1 MMSKMLSGIKF
12 RSKFTVNNTT
22 YGKIYMIDLLKL
34 PVEIPKIQRMD
45 DTTRIQEIADY
56 QKNFHIRHSF
66 FNMAGVITL
75 GVSTDS
81 PSIYL
86 MDGQHRYKAI
96 KLLGTEGYNL
106 ENEVVLNVIK
116 TKTYKELDE
125 YFKVINKSMP
135 APELPEH
142 IDKEVY
148 KNVFRHYENTYSN
161 FFSNSKR
168 PRRPN
173 INRTQFKEALGLL
186 VEKLNVKTDKEL
198 IEIIDKQNEI
208 YETQSPQDF
217 PIKGSAANYKIL
229 EKVKKKGG
237 FYLGM
242 YPYNSSGEDNMY
254 EWVNHIL
261 IRVLGITFEPPHL
274 SKDVV
279 KNIKVS
285 DPIQNNKK
293 KSPRNKKKKKKNIPK
308 ARKNLVWNTH
318 IGKEYGVALCF
329 CCRNKEIEKDDFQA
343 GHILAEANG
352 GSIEIDNLV
361 PICSQCNQGMGT
373 MHMRDFIKEYFNEN
387 LKKFDKRE
395 KPLIKKKKKRLFTF
409 GRG

>member
-12 RSKFTVNNTT
+12 RSKFSVNNTV
-22 YGKIYMIDLLKL
+22 YGKMYIEDLLKL
-34 PVEIPKIQRMD
+34 SIEIPKIQRID
-45 DTTRIQEIADY
+45 DTTRIKEIADY
-56 QKNFHIRHSF
+56 QKNFHIRNSF

-75 GVSTDS
+75 GVSNDS

-86 MDGQHRYKAI
+86 MDGQHRYNAI
-96 KLLGTEGYNL
+96 KLLESEGYNL
-106 ENEVVLNVIK
+106 QNEVVLNVIK

-148 KNVFRHYENTYSN
+148 KNVFRHYEHTYGS

-186 VEKLNVKTDKEL
+186 VEKLNVKTDTEL
-198 IEIIDKQNEI
+198 IMIIDDQNKI
-208 YETQSPQDF
+208 YQGQSPQDF

-229 EKVKKKGG
+229 ETVKKKGG
-237 FYLGM
+237 LYLGM
-242 YPYNSSGEDNMY
+242 YPYNASGEENIY

-261 IRVLGITFEPPHL
+261 IRVLGITIEPPHL
-274 SKDVV
+274 SEDVV
-279 KNIKVS
+279 KNIKVNS
-285 DPIQNNKK
+285 PKLKNN
-293 KSPRNKKKKKKNIPK
+293 KSPRNKKRKKKSIPKSKKNI
-308 ARKNLVWNTH
+308 VWNKY
-318 IGKEYGVALCF
+318 IGKEHGVALCF

-352 GSIEIDNLV
+352 GTIDIDNLV

-373 MHMRDFIKEYFNEN
+373 MHMREYIEKFHSEN
-387 LKKFDKRE
+387 LNKFDRRE
-395 KPLIKKKKKRLFTF
+395 KPLKKKKKKRFFNF